1 MVDIECQPVWRV
13 ANDWQP
19 VVLSARLT
27 FNVNPGPIFEVA
39 NDCQLVVLSARL
51 TLNVNQWSCPQGCQ

>member
-1 MVDIECQPVWRV
+1 
-13 ANDWQP
+13 